1 MDQVVS
7 QPDWLPGAIRN
18 RGLEQSFKAGHA
30 LFRQGNRTVGLYEVV
45 SGRVRLVRV
54 DRSGREV
61 LLHSAAGGETIAE
74 ASLFS
79 PTYHC
84 DAIATT
90 NAMVKQYPKAAILAE
105 FEVNPKVARAFM
117 TMLARQVMSLR
128 TSLEQRNIHSA
139 VDRIRHYLAVHA
151 GPDGRSVILP
161 GSLKELAASLG
172 LAHEVVYRRLAEMQA
187 DGEIERLKGKIRLLQ
202 SPYDRDHT

>member
-1 MDQVVS
+1 MS

-54 DRSGREV
+54 DRRAGGV
-61 LLHSAAGGETIAE
+61 HLHSAAGGETIAE
-74 ASLFS
+74 ASS
-79 PTYHC
+79 RQPIVAG

-128 TSLEQRNIHSA
+128 TSLEQHNIHSA
-139 VDRIRHYLAVHA
+139 VDRIRAVFHRHA
-151 GPDGRSVILP
+151 SPDGRSVHP
-161 GSLKELAASLG
+161 AGWLKELAASTQSPTRWSIAG
-172 LAHEVVYRRLAEMQA
+172 SGGDAQA
-187 DGEIERLKGKIRLLQ
+187 DGESRAAPRRKCC
-202 SPYDRDHT
+202 SSSFP